1 MWKKPSELPMDSSAD
16 TIATAT
22 ISDFMRK
29 TGFSIPEL
37 IIVIATIGILAGIV
51 IVGYN
56 GIQNKGHDAAVQSD
70 LESVSGLIES
80 YRTNPSNPT
89 NRYPSSSA
97 HLSTLGIKTSKN
109 SYDQTLSNNF
119 VYCVSPSSD
128 NYQYYA
134 IIAMSKSGNTFV
146 MTADGFKNTSAS
158 PFLKTDFN
166 TQSSLCDLPYT
177 KGLVPLDLGSVSAG
191 MLGAGNWQAWAGSN

>member
-1 MWKKPSELPMDSSAD
+1 MSRVSGF
-16 TIATAT
+16 TIT
-22 ISDFMRK
+22 
-29 TGFSIPEL
+29 EL
-37 IIVIATIGILAGIV
+37 IIVIATIGILATII

-56 GIQNKGHDAAVQSD
+56 GIQNRGHDAAVQAD
-70 LESVSGLIES
+70 LESTAGLIES
-80 YRTNPSNPT
+80 YRTHSATSNS
-89 NRYPSSSA
+89 RYPSSSA
-97 HLSTLGIKTSKN
+97 HLATLGIKVSKG
-109 SYDQTLSNNF
+109 SYDQTLGNNF

-134 IIAMSKSGNTFV
+134 IIAMSKSGNTFI
-146 MTADGFKNTSAS
+146 MTADGFKNTSSS

-191 MLGAGNWQAWAGSN
+191 MLGAGSWQTWAGSN